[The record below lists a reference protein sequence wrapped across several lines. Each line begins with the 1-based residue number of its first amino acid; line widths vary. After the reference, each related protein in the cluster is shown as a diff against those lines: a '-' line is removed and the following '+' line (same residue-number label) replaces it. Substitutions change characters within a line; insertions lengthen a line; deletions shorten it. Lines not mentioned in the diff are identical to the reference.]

1 MNKVNTSQSEYLV
14 EKYQLLV
21 YKIAR
26 RFCTNNADYEDLVQ
40 AGLMGLFKA
49 SKRFDITK
57 GVKFTTFATYFII
70 GAIKDE
76 LKKQCIYN
84 HNLYTLSDN
93 FNNIEGKYLNIAIF
107 NFTNTERLL
116 IELRLKKH
124 LSQKEIAQKLSVS
137 QSTVS
142 RILKEIKTKI
152 NI

>member
-26 RFCTNNADYEDLVQ
+26 RFCTNHTDYEDLVQ

-49 SKRFDITK
+49 TKRFDITK
-57 GVKFTTFATYFII
+57 GVKFTTFATYYII

-76 LKKQCIYN
+76 LRKQCIHN
-84 HNLYTLSDN
+84 QNLYTLSDN
-93 FNNIEGKYLNIAIF
+93 LNNNEGKYLNMEIYD
-107 NFTNTERLL
+107 FTNTERLL
-116 IELRLKKH
+116 IELRLTKH
-124 LSQKEIAQKLSVS
+124 LSQKEIAQKLKVS

-142 RILKEIKTKI
+142 RILKRIKTKI
-152 NI
+152 KT